1 MTSYLKT
8 DGAAAGPRDSVAV
21 TVVETDACHLC
32 ADAHDML
39 DEFARRGYS
48 IEVTTRDLRSP
59 EGQALM
65 LHHRAALSPLVLV
78 EGRFFSQ
85 GRLSRGKLARLLEDR
100 RPAQRPA
107 RGA

>member
-1 MTSYLKT
+1 MTSHPQI
-8 DGAAAGPRDSVAV
+8 DGSSDGSPDSLTM
-21 TVVETDACHLC
+21 TVVETAACHLC
-32 ADAHDML
+32 DDAHGVL

-48 IEVTTRDLRSP
+48 IEVTTLDLRSS

-65 LHHRAALSPLVLV
+65 QHHRAALSPLVLV

-85 GRLSRGKLARLLEDR
+85 GRLSRGRLARLLEDR
-100 RPAQRPA
+100 LPGQRPA